1 LEIPSDWGVHYVMG
15 KAYVIG
21 VGMHPFGR
29 FLDKG
34 LKQLTRHAVW
44 EAIEDAGID
53 PKKIE
58 TAYFSNS
65 FAGALNGQ
73 HSVRGQIYLR
83 DAGFS
88 EIPIIN
94 IENACAGGAT
104 AFQQA
109 CLAVTSGQVDIALA
123 VGAEKMFVGD
133 NAKTIAALGSAGD
146 VEVTEGQGLQFTAL
160 YAFKALDYM
169 EKYGATPFHFAK
181 VAEKNS
187 HNASMNPL
195 AQFRKRLSVEE
206 VLNARMIA
214 DPLTLYMCSP
224 IADGSAAVIVASEK
238 VANQLGQRAKIHVKG
253 SILKSGQL
261 LEPNIKQP
269 SVITK
274 AAKELYEKIGIG
286 ASDIDM
292 LEVHDAAVSVE
303 FEHVEDLGLIP
314 EGTAFREVEKGT
326 FAISGKL
333 PMNMSG
339 GLTSK
344 GHPVGASGVA
354 QIVEITKQLRGE
366 VKDRQ
371 VNTNGGLPK
380 IGLCLNTG
388 GRVEDDRAA
397 IAITILGR

>member
-1 LEIPSDWGVHYVMG
+1 MG
-15 KAYVIG
+15 KAYVVG

-44 EAIEDAGID
+44 EAIHDAGIH
-53 PKKIE
+53 PKRIE
-58 TAYFSNS
+58 MAFFSNS
-65 FAGALNGQ
+65 FAGVLSGQ
-73 HSVRGQIYLR
+73 HSSRGQIYLR

-109 CLAVTSGQVDIALA
+109 CLAVTSGQVDVALA
-123 VGAEKMFVGD
+123 VGVEKMFVGD
-133 NAKTIAALGSAGD
+133 NAKTIAALASAGD
-146 VEVTEGQGLQFTAL
+146 IEVTKGQGLQFTAL
-160 YAFKALDYM
+160 YALKALDYM
-169 EKYGATPFHFAK
+169 EKYGAQPYHFAK

-187 HNASMNPL
+187 KNASLNEF
-195 AQFRKRLSVEE
+195 AQFRKKLSVDE
-206 VLNARMIA
+206 VLNSRIIA

-238 VANQLGQRAKIHVKG
+238 VANEMQQSTKIFVLGSV
-253 SILKSGQL
+253 LKSGQL
-261 LEPNIKQP
+261 HHPNVKQD
-269 SVITK
+269 SVICK
-274 AAKELYEKIGIG
+274 ASKELYEKTGVG
-286 ASDIDM
+286 PKDINM
-292 LEVHDAAVSVE
+292 LEVHDAAVSIE

-314 EGTAFREVEKGT
+314 EGTAYREVENGT
-326 FAISGKL
+326 FDISGRL

-344 GHPVGASGVA
+344 GHPVGATGLA
-354 QIVEITKQLRGE
+354 QIVEITTQLRGNA
-366 VKDRQ
+366 KDRQ
-371 VNTNGGLPK
+371 VFSNGEIPK
-380 IGLCLNTG
+380 TGLCLNTG

-397 IAITILGR
+397 IAISILSR